1 MLLDEAQ
8 SQPASLMGPSQ
19 QSGRPTAPT
28 APTIPD
34 HTSDDF
40 VINGTFNSVLYE
52 AAVEVAMLV
61 YKCKSVTFQTDEKLY
76 GSITA
81 NASGT
86 SKHTENNAHRM
97 VATLMEL
104 LSDDLKVEVKDD
116 GRFPSLKSKGD
127 IKGLYDL
134 VEEKV
139 CGVGDGTPKVNSWIR
154 YYTSK
159 IS

>member
-1 MLLDEAQ
+1 ML
-8 SQPASLMGPSQ
+8 G
-19 QSGRPTAPT
+19 
-28 APTIPD
+28 
-34 HTSDDF
+34 
-40 VINGTFNSVLYE
+40 
-52 AAVEVAMLV
+52 

-76 GSITA
+76 GNNTS
-81 NASGT
+81 NASGI
-86 SKHTENNAHRM
+86 SKHTMGNAHSM

-139 CGVGDGTPKVNSWIR
+139 CGVGDVERLRSTPGSG
-154 YYTSK
+154 TSK